1 MNNIPNTNGA
11 NPLSFNPH
19 GHKAPSQNES
29 AEVKETKSEETQ
41 NKDPLKY
48 VPGDQYGRAMVNQAQ
63 NQQRPQLNPQNI
75 QDDVF
80 TYQLMQEF
88 AQELMSGYIQRGVDP
103 NRARE
108 MTAYTLD
115 VLLNPPKQAS
125 GVK

>member
-1 MNNIPNTNGA
+1 
-11 NPLSFNPH
+11 
-19 GHKAPSQNES
+19 
-29 AEVKETKSEETQ
+29 
-41 NKDPLKY
+41 
-48 VPGDQYGRAMVNQAQ
+48 MVNQAQ
-63 NQQRPQLNPQNI
+63 NSQRPQLNPQNI

>member
-48 VPGDQYGRAMVNQAQ
+48 VPAEQYGRAMVNQAQ
-63 NQQRPQLNPQNI
+63 NSQRPQVNAQNI

-80 TYQLMQEF
+80 TFKLMQEF
-88 AQELMSGYIQRGVDP
+88 AQDLINGYIQKGVEP
-103 NRARE
+103 KKAQE
-108 MTAYTLD
+108 MAACTVD
-115 VLLNPPKQAS
+115 VLLNPPQAK
-125 GVK
+125 VQ